1 MMKQALQT
9 LSVFFVLSLPGCGT
23 NVAALLET
31 DSELAWQIED
41 TVRTAEDRNIT
52 AMNSY
57 YDAETEKT
65 QDCRTLYHNAEAQID
80 LGLSGSAVP
89 IFEQFWGDL
98 MLLGALLIPV
108 SHVED
113 CARAIK
119 RYEFEYSALSD
130 RLASSEGAA
139 SE

>member
-1 MMKQALQT
+1 MMKRAIQT
-9 LSVFFVLSLPGCGT
+9 LSVFFVFSLPGCGT
-23 NVAALLET
+23 NIAALLET

-41 TVRTAEDRNIT
+41 AVRTAEDRNIT

-57 YDAETEKT
+57 YDAETEKVHVC
-65 QDCRTLYHNAEAQID
+65 QPLYRSAEEQID
-80 LGLSGSAVP
+80 LGLSGGVVP

-98 MLLGALLIPV
+98 VLLGALLIPV

-119 RYEFEYSALSD
+119 RFELEYSALSD
-130 RLASSEGAA
+130 RLAGAEGAGI
-139 SE
+139 E

>member
-1 MMKQALQT
+1 MMKQVIQT
-9 LSVFFVLSLPGCGT
+9 LSVFFVFSLTGCGT
-23 NVAALLET
+23 NIATLLET
-31 DSELAWQIED
+31 DSELAWQVED
-41 TVRTAEDRNIT
+41 AVRTAEDRNIT

-57 YDAETEKT
+57 YDAETEKVRV
-65 QDCRTLYHNAEAQID
+65 CRTLYRNAEAQID

-98 MLLGALLIPV
+98 MLLGALLLPV
-108 SHVED
+108 PQVED

-119 RYEFEYSALSD
+119 RFELEYTALSD
-130 RLASSEGAA
+130 RLAGTEGAA

>member
-1 MMKQALQT
+1 MKQVLQT
-9 LSVFFVLSLPGCGT
+9 LIGFFVFSLTVCGT
-23 NVAALLET
+23 NIATLLET
-31 DSELAWQIED
+31 DSELAWQVED
-41 TVRTAEDRNIT
+41 AVRTAEDRNIA

-108 SHVED
+108 PQVED

-119 RYEFEYSALSD
+119 RFELEYSALND
-130 RLASSEGAA
+130 RLAGTEGAA

>member
-1 MMKQALQT
+1 MMKRILQT
-9 LSVFFVLSLPGCGT
+9 LSVFFVFSLLGCGT
-23 NVAALLET
+23 NIAALLET

-41 TVRTAEDRNIT
+41 AVRTAEDRNIT

-108 SHVED
+108 PQVED

-119 RYEFEYSALSD
+119 RFELEYSALND
-130 RLASSEGAA
+130 RLAGTEGAA

>member
-1 MMKQALQT
+1 MMKQVLQT
-9 LSVFFVLSLPGCGT
+9 VSVFLVFSLPGCGT
-23 NVAALLET
+23 NIAALLET

-41 TVRTAEDRNIT
+41 AVRTAEDRNIMT
-52 AMNSY
+52 MTSY
-57 YDAETEKT
+57 YDAETEKV
-65 QDCRTLYHNAEAQID
+65 QVCRTLYRNAEAQID
-80 LGLSGSAVP
+80 LVLSGSAVP

-119 RYEFEYSALSD
+119 RFELEYSALSD
-130 RLASSEGAA
+130 RLAGSQGAGI
-139 SE
+139 E